1 MPSLTHIVGV
11 GVSTGKVL
19 LDNSAVDV
27 IVDVLRVLE
36 EGVGVLGEGEG
47 VLGEGEGVLGEGE
60 GEGVLG
66 EGEGVLKGGE
76 RVLEEGDGVL
86 LKSGVV
92 WDVDCVELKEVVGAV
107 VDARNNQ

>member
-47 VLGEGEGVLGEGE
+47 VLGEGEGVLEE
-60 GEGVLG
+60 
-66 EGEGVLKGGE
+66 GE

-86 LKSGVV
+86 LKSGVI

>member
-1 MPSLTHIVGV
+1 MPFLMHIIGV

-47 VLGEGEGVLGEGE
+47 VLGEGEGVLEE
-60 GEGVLG
+60 
-66 EGEGVLKGGE
+66 GE

-92 WDVDCVELKEVVGAV
+92 WDVDCVELKEVVWSSC
-107 VDARNNQ
+107 RNNQ